1 MELAREL
8 PHSNDAEQAVIGSV
22 LIDPNLMIDAV
33 DVVKPEH
40 FYSER
45 NRLIYGAMY
54 ELFNSG
60 VPIDTVTIGHH
71 LEKQGVFD
79 AVGGQN
85 YLRDIIANVPLAL
98 NIRSYGEYIKETFLL
113 RCLVKTSEEISS
125 LCYGGDNVPQI
136 MDLAVSKIFDV
147 VQQRDNQ
154 SVTHIRPILYDNYQ
168 KLNEL
173 MVSGEKF
180 PGLPTGYVGLDAK
193 IQGMQ
198 PGQLILIAARPGM
211 GKSSFAVNIAQH
223 VAIKGK
229 VPVAIFTLEMTKEE
243 LCSRIVSSEARIDNK
258 KIKVGD
264 LTQNEVSRYLEVMD
278 PIAASPLYIDDTA
291 SISAT
296 ELRAKCKRLKL
307 EKGLGLVV
315 IDYLQLMTG
324 SGRESRQQE
333 ISEIS
338 RSLKLLAKEL
348 EIPVIALSQLSRAV
362 EQRKDD
368 HRPMLSDLR
377 ESGAIEQDADMV
389 MFLYRED
396 KYNEATEE
404 KNVCECIL
412 AKNRAGEPGTVKLS
426 WIGEFTTFYNLETV
440 YGRNEG

>member
-22 LIDPNLMIDAV
+22 LIDPQLMIDAV
-33 DVVKPEH
+33 DVVKPEY

-45 NRLIYGAMY
+45 NRFIFDAMY
-54 ELFNSG
+54 ELFQNG
-60 VPIDTVTIGHH
+60 TPIDTVTIGHY
-71 LEKQGVFD
+71 LEKEGVYE
-79 AVGGQN
+79 AIGGQN
-85 YLRDIIANVPLAL
+85 YLRDILAAVPLAL
-98 NIRSYGEYIKETFLL
+98 NVKSYCEYIKETYLL
-113 RCLVKTSEEISS
+113 RCLIKAAGDINA
-125 LCYGGDNVPQI
+125 LCYGEDEVAQV
-136 MDLAVSKIFDV
+136 MDLAVSKIFEV

-154 SVTHIRPILYDNYQ
+154 SVTHIRPIIYENY
-168 KLNEL
+168 KTLNDIMQNGL
-173 MVSGEKF
+173 KF
-180 PGLPTGYVGLDAK
+180 PGISTGYTGVDEK

-211 GKSSFAVNIAQH
+211 GKSSFAVNIAQN
-223 VAIKGK
+223 VAIRGK
-229 VPVAIFTLEMTKEE
+229 IPTAIFTLEMTKEE

-264 LTQNEVSRYLEVMD
+264 LNRSELEKYLDAMD
-278 PIAASPLYIDDTA
+278 PIAAAPLYIDDTA
-291 SISAT
+291 SISST

-324 SGRESRQQE
+324 SGKESRQQE

-389 MFLYRED
+389 MFLFREE
-396 KYNEATEE
+396 KYNETPEN
-404 KNVCECIL
+404 KNVAECIL
-412 AKNRAGEPGTVKLS
+412 AKNRAGETGTVKLT
-426 WIGEFTTFYNLETV
+426 WIGEFTSFYNMEKV
-440 YGRNEG
+440 YNDQG